1 MKRDVGSGNLRDG
14 IVEKLEANFSF
25 ANKMSHFKANTKDK
39 QKIKSE
45 RKKFEMK
52 IRNWK
57 TDNHRLRREKVQSTQ
72 NKKIKEIQN

>member
-52 IRNWK
+52 IRN
-57 TDNHRLRREKVQSTQ
+57 
-72 NKKIKEIQN
+72 